1 MRERI
6 KDRPPL
12 AARLVVWIVV
22 LLIGTFVAWAAIAR
36 VDEIARGEGKVIP
49 LSKTQ
54 IIQASEAGVVQEIA
68 VRVGQVVRAGDLILR
83 LDDTTTTS
91 SLGESQARAN
101 ALRTRIERLDLE
113 IAVDLERSF
122 KCSDKLAAA
131 NPAICANEA
140 AVFQARRE
148 NFQNKA
154 DVLGARADQRSL
166 ELQEAET
173 NIEQLQKVIEAM
185 DREVQMIEPLVK
197 KRLHAET
204 DLLRLERELAE
215 KKGQLSVA
223 QKSLGRLRAAIREA
237 ELQQVELRLQL
248 EQEARTEKS
257 ELLSDL
263 NVLEETIRGASD
275 RVRRTDIRS
284 PVDGIVNTLDIN
296 TIGAFVQPGTVIGGV
311 VPTSDALLIEARIS
325 PRDVAFVRPGQSAL
339 VKVTAYDF
347 SVFGGLDGDV
357 SNISADSL
365 VDAETGETY
374 YQVYVKTDESGIVKD
389 GRTHL
394 IIPGMVASVEIM
406 TGQKTVLDYLMKP
419 INKAKN
425 EALTER

>member
-1 MRERI
+1 MKERI
-6 KDRPPL
+6 TDRPPL
-12 AARLVVWIVV
+12 AARLVVSLVA

-68 VRVGQVVRAGDLILR
+68 VRVGQVVRKGDLILR
-83 LDDTTTTS
+83 LDDTTTAS

-101 ALRTRIERLDLE
+101 ALRTRIARLDHE
-113 IAVDLERSF
+113 ISGDLDTPFE
-122 KCSDKLAAA
+122 CSSELAAVGQ
-131 NPAICANEA
+131 AICANEA
-140 AVFQARRE
+140 AVFQARWA
-148 NFQNKA
+148 NFRNKA
-154 DVLGARADQRSL
+154 DVLEARAEQRAL
-166 ELQEAET
+166 ELQEAQA
-173 NIEQLQKVIEAM
+173 NIEQLQIVIEAM
-185 DREVQMIEPLVK
+185 DREVQMIEPLVRR
-197 KRLHAET
+197 RLHAET

-223 QKSLGRLRAAIREA
+223 QKSLGRLEAAVREA
-237 ELQQVELRLQL
+237 ELQQSELRLQL
-248 EQEARTEKS
+248 RQEARTEKS

-263 NVLEETIRGASD
+263 NVLDETIRGASD
-275 RVRRTDIRS
+275 RVRRTDIRT

-325 PRDVAFVRPGQSAL
+325 PRDIAFVRPGQQAL
-339 VKVTAYDF
+339 VKITAYDF
-347 SVFGGLDGDV
+347 AIFGGLDGDV
-357 SNISADSL
+357 ANISADSL
-365 VDAETGETY
+365 VDSETGETY
-374 YQVYVKTDESGIVKD
+374 YQVYVQTDESGIVKD